1 MSPSLSITLRRT
13 LLTLAGFLCIAMSQ
27 AQIESLLGQTDYQ
40 LDSCETKKLNMEVA
54 SISFFKDNE
63 FAGDIMKGYS
73 LPGLWIAPQLTYQPL
88 KNIRLEAG
96 AHALIYHGTYK
107 YPNYAYRDIAK
118 WKGSEYQR
126 GAHLLPLFRGQIAL
140 RNTNIIVGH
149 LYGGQNHQLILPL
162 YNPELNLTADPENGL
177 QVLFDRKRF
186 HFDAWI
192 NWESFIFE
200 NSTHQEAFI
209 AGFSSR
215 VHFTDPESKVN
226 VYMPIQGIAQHRGG
240 EQDTAFSVQTLM
252 NGAIGLGVRWNLQNR
267 IVKWMN
273 FEADLMG
280 YYQQA
285 GNLWPFGGGSA
296 QLFSAEAMFAYGL
309 HLRAD
314 YFHSNQFISML
325 GSPYFGSVSTKNPGA
340 RFCGHPQT
348 LHLALDYSR
357 AFGKHYA
364 IGAKVEA
371 YYTNPGA
378 MTTAEGVT
386 TPGRTGINTSFGFY
400 FRIQPSFLLK
410 KF

>member
-1 MSPSLSITLRRT
+1 MYPSFSTSVRRT
-13 LLTLAGFLCIAMSQ
+13 LLTVIGMLCFTLSQ
-27 AQIESLLGQTDYQ
+27 GQIETLLGRTDYM
-40 LDSCETKKLNMEVA
+40 LDSCETRELNLEVG

-63 FAGDIMKGYS
+63 FAGNIMKGYS
-73 LPGLWIAPQLTYQPL
+73 LPGLWIAPQVTYQPL

-140 RNTNIIVGH
+140 HNTNIVVGH
-149 LYGGQNHQLILPL
+149 LYGGENHQLVLPL

-177 QVLFDRKRF
+177 QVLFDNSRI

-215 VHFTDPESKVN
+215 FLLTKPTSKIS
-226 VYMPIQGIAQHRGG
+226 VYLPIQGLAQHRGG
-240 EQDTAFSVQTLM
+240 EQDTAVSVQTLM
-252 NGAIGLGVRWNLQNR
+252 NGAIGLGMRWNLQHKAL
-267 IVKWMN
+267 KWLN
-273 FEADLMG
+273 FEADLLG

-285 GNLWPFGGGSA
+285 GTLWPFGGGSA
-296 QLFSAEAMFAYGL
+296 QIVSAEAMFSYGL

-314 YFHSNQFISML
+314 YFRSNQFISML
-325 GSPYFGSVSTKNPGA
+325 GSPYFGSVSTKVPGA
-340 RFCGHPQT
+340 RFTDHPQT
-348 LHLALDYSR
+348 FHLALDYSR

-364 IGAKVEA
+364 IGAKVET
-371 YYTNPGA
+371 YYTCPGN
-378 MTTAEGVT
+378 MSTADGENIASKSGL
-386 TPGRTGINTSFGFY
+386 NTSFGFY
-400 FRIQPSFLLK
+400 FRIHPTFLLK

>member
-1 MSPSLSITLRRT
+1 MFPYLSTTVRRA
-13 LLTLAGFLCIAMSQ
+13 LLTVFGLMCLIMSQ
-27 AQIESLLGQTDYQ
+27 AQTESLLGKSNYQ
-40 LDSCETKKLNMEVA
+40 LDTCQTRKLNLEVT

-63 FAGDIMKGYS
+63 FAGDIMKGYT
-73 LPGLWIAPQLTYQPL
+73 LPGLWIAPQITYQPL

-140 RNTNIIVGH
+140 HNTNIIVGH
-149 LYGGQNHQLILPL
+149 LYGGENHNLILPL

-177 QVLFDRKRF
+177 QVLFDNSHI
-186 HFDAWI
+186 HFDAWV

-215 VHFTDPESKVN
+215 FNLTKPESKIN
-226 VYMPIQGIAQHRGG
+226 VYIPLEGIAQHRGG
-240 EQDTAFSVQTLM
+240 EQDTATSVQTLM
-252 NGAIGLGVRWNLQNR
+252 NGAVGLGMRWNLNNR
-267 IVKWMN
+267 ALKWLN

-285 GNLWPFGGGSA
+285 GTIWPFGGGSA
-296 QLFSAEAMFAYGL
+296 QILSAEAMFKYGI

-314 YFHSNQFISML
+314 YFHANHFISML
-325 GSPYFGSVSTKNPGA
+325 GSPYFGAVSTKHPGA
-340 RFCGHPQT
+340 RFCDHPQT
-348 LHLALDYSR
+348 FHLALDYSR
-357 AFGKHYA
+357 SFGKNYA
-364 IGAKVEA
+364 IGAKVETF
-371 YYTNPGA
+371 YTHPGN
-378 MTTAEGVT
+378 MLSAEGVM
-386 TPGRTGINTSFGFY
+386 TPGKSGLNTSFGFY
-400 FRIQPSFLLK
+400 LRIHPKFLLK